1 MTMTAGFRSGP
12 VRGHDRAASWARV
25 VAWLLTALTVLE
37 PAAALVL
44 LGLNAS
50 RMDAGR
56 MGAYAILAVAVLT
69 YAGTGHLITS
79 RLPGNV
85 IGWLLGLI
93 GLLLAAAMLTEQYA
107 LYGVATAP
115 GSVPAARLAGW
126 GSAAFFSVAVTLL
139 FSLVVLFPDG
149 RLPSRRWR
157 PVLWAVVAV
166 AAGWGAQQ
174 LQAGTRI
181 SGGITNALDTAGASY
196 PNPLGVLPR
205 HGWFGGL
212 IAAIYALGVVTG
224 MLVVASVFARRR
236 GANTERRKQLAW
248 LGYVGVMTAV
258 WLAFLVVN
266 VIVTDGGNNWVASLG
281 WVLLFLT
288 PAAGIP
294 LACAVAVLKYRLYE
308 IDRIISRTLAYAI
321 VTGLLVGVYAG
332 LVLLATQVL
341 AIESPVAVAGSTLA
355 AAALFSPL
363 RSRIQ
368 RAVDRRFNRTRYD
381 ADQMVTAFAA
391 RLKDAVDLD
400 AVREDL
406 TGVVSRALEPAHVS
420 VWVSRRD

>member
-1 MTMTAGFRSGP
+1 MAWAL
-12 VRGHDRAASWARV
+12 AAF
-25 VAWLLTALTVLE
+25 TVFE

-50 RMDAGR
+50 RMDASR
-56 MGAYAILAVAVLT
+56 IAAYAILAVAVVT
-69 YAGTGHLITS
+69 YAGTGRLITS
-79 RLPGNV
+79 RLPGNL

-93 GLLLAAAMLTEQYA
+93 GLSLAAAMLTEQYA

-126 GSAAFFSVAVTLL
+126 GSGAFVAVAVTLL
-139 FSLVVLFPDG
+139 FCVVVLFPDG

-157 PVLWAVVAV
+157 PVLWAVIVV
-166 AAGWGAQQ
+166 AAGWAAQQ
-174 LQAGTRI
+174 LQAGTSI

-196 PNPLGVLPR
+196 PNPLGVFPR

-212 IAAIYALGVVTG
+212 IAATYALGVVTG
-224 MLVVASVFARRR
+224 ILVVASVFVRRHS
-236 GANTERRKQLAW
+236 ASAEQRKQLAW

-258 WLAFLVVN
+258 WLAFLLIEVS
-266 VIVTDGGNNWVASLG
+266 VTGGDNWVASLG

-288 PAAGIP
+288 PVAGIP

-321 VTGLLVGVYAG
+321 VTGLLVGVYTG
-332 LVLLATQVL
+332 LVLLATRVL
-341 AIESPVAVAGSTLA
+341 PASHPVAVAGATLA

-363 RSRIQ
+363 RSRVQ
-368 RAVDRRFNRTRYD
+368 RAVDRRFNRARYD
-381 ADQMVTAFAA
+381 AHRMVTAFAA
-391 RLKDAVDLD
+391 RLKDAVDVD
-400 AVREDL
+400 TVREDL
-406 TGVVSRALEPAHVS
+406 TGVVSRALEPVHLS
-420 VWVSRRD
+420 VWVRRRD